1 LAHLFHKGRKSII
14 ENLMKKIIILAIG
27 LFITGVANAQST
39 DQAIRFGVKAGAN
52 FSNIIK
58 DDGNNDFKTDYLV
71 GYHAGI
77 TLDIKLL
84 ENLAF
89 TPELLYSTK
98 GYKSTSTFGEFT
110 QTTKFIDLPILASIR
125 VGGGLNLVAGPQVSF
140 LLSTSNKFENGFG
153 TAQQTL
159 VEDESDRF
167 KKSLVGGVIGFR
179 YDINSQFGINGR
191 YALDFQKNNEN
202 GSSTTPEY
210 KNQVFQV
217 GLGIKF

>member
-1 LAHLFHKGRKSII
+1 
-14 ENLMKKIIILAIG
+14 MKKIFILAIA

-39 DQAIRFGVKAGAN
+39 DQPIRFGIKAGAN

-58 DDGNNDFKTDYLV
+58 DDGNNNFETDYLT
-71 GYHAGI
+71 GFHAGV
-77 TLDIKLL
+77 TVDIKLL

-98 GYKSTSTFGEFT
+98 GYKLTSSFGEFT
-110 QTTKFIDLPILASIR
+110 QTTHFIDVPILASIR
-125 VGGGLNLVAGPQVSF
+125 LGGGLNLVAGPQVSF
-140 LLSTSNKFENGFG
+140 LLSTNNKFENGFL
-153 TAQQTL
+153 TTQEQI

-179 YDINSQFGINGR
+179 YDFNNRVGINGR

-202 GSSTTPEY
+202 GSSTTPEF
-210 KNQVFQV
+210 KNQAFQV
-217 GLGIKF
+217 GLGVKF

>member
-1 LAHLFHKGRKSII
+1 MVL
-14 ENLMKKIIILAIG
+14 G
-27 LFITGVANAQST
+27 LFITGFTVKAQST
-39 DQAIRFGVKAGAN
+39 DGLVRLGVKAGAN

-58 DDGNNDFKTDYLV
+58 DNGNNNFKSDYIV
-71 GYHAGI
+71 GYNAGI

-89 TPELLYSTK
+89 TPELLYATK
-98 GYKSTSTFGEFT
+98 GYKLENSGIFAGTFT
-110 QTTKFIDLPILASIR
+110 QTTHFIEVPFLASIKLTE
-125 VGGGLNLVAGPQVSF
+125 GLNLVAGPQVSF
-140 LLSTSNKFENGFG
+140 LLSTNNKFSNDFG
-153 TAQQTL
+153 TVEQEA

-167 KKSLVGGVIGFR
+167 KKSLVGGVIGARFDLNNR
-179 YDINSQFGINGR
+179 VGIFGR

-202 GSSTTPEY
+202 GSSTTPEF